1 MPRALPL
8 GGDAILDVI
17 EEAVD
22 AIQRG
27 KPVILPTDT
36 VYGLATT
43 ALYADA
49 VLNLYR
55 LKGRPVTQPTALVA
69 PDLDMLF
76 ELIPELRGRAGVIA
90 RTLLPGPY
98 TLVLPNPA
106 RRYRWLTGTNYDG
119 IGVRVPELPDR
130 SAELL
135 RRVSALAATS
145 ANLAGGPDPARLEDV
160 PEELRNAAAVVLDG
174 GELPGVPSTVIDFT
188 GAEPKVLR
196 DGLAN
201 GAEAIERALVAVG

>member
-1 MPRALPL
+1 MIDR
-8 GGDAILDVI
+8 
-17 EEAVD
+17 AVD

-27 KPVILPTDT
+27 KAVILPTDT

-55 LKGRPVTQPTALVA
+55 LKQRPVTQPTALLA
-69 PDLDMLF
+69 PDVDMLF
-76 ELIPELRGRAGVIA
+76 ELVPELRGRAGVIA

-106 RRYRWLTGTNYDG
+106 RRYSWLTGTNYDG
-119 IGVRVPELPDR
+119 IGVRVPELPEP
-130 SAELL
+130 SATLL

-145 ANLAGGPDPARLEDV
+145 ANRRGGPDPATAERCARRAEGSRGGDAQRPGAARRGVDRARLHR
-160 PEELRNAAAVVLDG
+160 PGAA
-174 GELPGVPSTVIDFT
+174 
-188 GAEPKVLR
+188 
-196 DGLAN
+196 
-201 GAEAIERALVAVG
+201 RAA